1 MIHECPCGHMDSL
14 TAPTPYGVGFLRFF
28 CKKSPRK
35 WRLKGEWVGWTQEQ
49 KKETAR
55 TKGFGQPQPL
65 SGVLLGIQAPL
76 QSVDDGAD
84 MVFQDEQCVRLPG
97 PVVLRLPEQGE
108 DEFPRLLDVLV
119 DFLFRKH
126 PSHRG
131 NVVAPVQQFNHGGG
145 PVFANFPVVGSEG
158 FALYVGQ
165 PPDNVLGVVGDRKI
179 LPPYATVLR
188 DIVQDCGGNER
199 IFFQVE
205 CYSVAGHGQ
214 GMDDVRLPTLSEL
227 VLVGRPGECQG
238 GESVGPFQAHGE
250 ALQIGIHFGRIEV
263 CGHIISSFCGLLELR
278 GG

>member
-1 MIHECPCGHMDSL
+1 MEVEG
-14 TAPTPYGVGFLRFF
+14 GVG
-28 CKKSPRK
+28 
-35 WRLKGEWVGWTQEQ
+35 WVDAGA

-65 SGVLLGIQAPL
+65 SGVLLSIQALL

-108 DEFPRLLDVLV
+108 DKFPRLLDVLV
-119 DFLFRKH
+119 DFLFGKH

-131 NVVAPVQQFNHGGG
+131 NVVAPVKQLDHGGG
-145 PVFANFPVVGSEG
+145 PVFANFPVVGSKR

-165 PPDNVLGVVGDRKI
+165 PPDNVFGVVRDRQI
-179 LPPYATVLR
+179 LPSDAAIFR
-188 DIVQDCGGNER
+188 DVVQDCGGNER

-205 CYSVAGHGQ
+205 CYCVAGHGQ
-214 GMDDVRLPTLSEL
+214 WMDDVRFPALSEL

-263 CGHIISSFCGLLELR
+263 CRHIISSFRAFGDNPIQEIYKIICAYAKKYR
-278 GG
+278 DGGIQKSGDFAGRS